1 MRKSPLHQPTGPT
14 PESVSS
20 ASQIEAADRLA
31 ETLVVA
37 FAQCETAGRPLTE
50 LQMIDILSS
59 ALAVFDGYRAELESR
74 LSFEQT
80 LVELRPGANGNGV
93 WRSGA
98 AS

>member
-1 MRKSPLHQPTGPT
+1 MRGEKRQPAGGPT
-14 PESVSS
+14 AESVSS

-37 FAQCETAGRPLTE
+37 FGQCEMAGRPLTE
-50 LQMIDILSS
+50 LQKIDILSS

-80 LVELRPGANGNGV
+80 LLEFRRGANGTGTR
-93 WRSGA
+93 RSGA